1 VEVTPL
7 STRIPLSVR
16 SSLVLAFALL
26 GLCLSTVAS
35 AAGRVQWKAKNFKE
49 RSDKA
54 WNLEVAIY
62 LPKAPDIPHVPM
74 KFEFQPEVY
83 YERDMMDGDK
93 LVERKVPLD
102 NRQALIESVDVEFL
116 DSGTG
121 KIEPRTRFTFKLTR
135 AHGYEA
141 GEYKVSIHDGR
152 NDQAVGTPVTLV
164 FDGENEIIDR
174 RAMVFSGNDKKK
186 KPDADTKKVADDKDG
201 DDKAAAS
208 GDKKADL
215 AKPASDGETTP
226 AADTPKASDKP
237 IDEPG
242 TIKEKPGG
250 CGCRLAD
257 TTDSG
262 QAALGFA
269 ALALASVV
277 LRRRKQRGLSLP
289 KLSR

>member
-1 VEVTPL
+1 M
-7 STRIPLSVR
+7 SVR
-16 SSLVLAFALL
+16 SLFVFALAL
-26 GLCLSTVAS
+26 IALCSSSVAS
-35 AAGRVQWKAKNFKE
+35 AAGRTQWKSKTFKE

-54 WNLEVAIY
+54 WNLELAIY
-62 LPKAPDIPHVPM
+62 LPSAPDVPHVPM

-141 GEYKVSIHDGR
+141 GEYKVTIHDGR
-152 NDQAVGTPVTLV
+152 NDQAVGAPVTLI
-164 FDGENEIIDR
+164 FEGENEVIDR

-186 KPDADTKKVADDKDG
+186 KPDADTKKAD

-208 GDKKADL
+208 DDKKTDD
-215 AKPASDGETTP
+215 AKPASDSDAPAP
-226 AADTPKASDKP
+226 AADAPKADDKP
-237 IDEPG
+237 SDEPG

-257 TTDSG
+257 TSQSSG
-262 QAALGFA
+262 AGLGFA
-269 ALALASVV
+269 ALALSSVV
-277 LRRRKQRGLSLP
+277 LRRRKKRSA
-289 KLSR
+289 

>member
-7 STRIPLSVR
+7 STRIFPVR
-16 SSLVLAFALL
+16 SLFIIALALV
-26 GLCLSTVAS
+26 GLCLSSVAS
-35 AAGRVQWKAKNFKE
+35 AAGRVQWKSKNFKE

-54 WNLEVAIY
+54 WNLEVAIF

-152 NDQAVGTPVTLV
+152 NDQSVGAPVTLI
-164 FDGENEIIDR
+164 FDGENEVIDR

-186 KPDADTKKVADDKDG
+186 KPDADTKKVD
-201 DDKAAAS
+201 DDKAAS
-208 GDKKADL
+208 GDDKKADD
-215 AKPASDGETTP
+215 AKPASDSDTPPAP
-226 AADTPKASDKP
+226 AADTSKADDKP
-237 IDEPG
+237 SDEPG

-257 TTDSG
+257 TSEHG
-262 QAALGFA
+262 GAGLGLA
-269 ALALASVV
+269 MLALSSVM
-277 LRRRKQRGLSLP
+277 LRRRKKRAA
-289 KLSR
+289 

>member
-7 STRIPLSVR
+7 SIRISHVR
-16 SSLVLAFALL
+16 SLFVIALALV
-26 GLCLSTVAS
+26 GLCLSSVAV
-35 AAGRVQWKAKNFKE
+35 AAGRTQWKSKNFKE

-62 LPKAPDIPHVPM
+62 LPSAPDVPHVPM

-152 NDQAVGTPVTLV
+152 NDQPVGAPTTLI
-164 FDGENEIIDR
+164 FDGENEVIDR

-186 KPDADTKKVADDKDG
+186 KSDADTKKVADDKGG

-208 GDKKADL
+208 DDKKTDDA
-215 AKPASDGETTP
+215 ASDAGTPAP
-226 AADTPKASDKP
+226 AADAPKSDDKP
-237 IDEPG
+237 SDEPG

-250 CGCRLAD
+250 CGCRLVD
-257 TTDSG
+257 TG
-262 QAALGFA
+262 EGGGAGLAFA
-269 ALALASVV
+269 ALALSAVV
-277 LRRRKQRGLSLP
+277 LRRKKRAA
-289 KLSR
+289 

>member
-1 VEVTPL
+1 M
-7 STRIPLSVR
+7 SVR
-16 SSLVLAFALL
+16 SLFVIALALI
-26 GLCLSTVAS
+26 GLCLSSVAS
-35 AAGRVQWKAKNFKE
+35 AAGRVQWKSKTFKE

-83 YERDMMDGDK
+83 YERDMVDGDK
-93 LVERKVPLD
+93 LVERKVPLE

-152 NDQAVGTPVTLV
+152 NDQAVGAPVTLI
-164 FDGENEIIDR
+164 FEGENEVIDR

-186 KPDADTKKVADDKDG
+186 KAADSDDKKAAADKDKDTDDKKVASDDKPADE
-201 DDKAAAS
+201 
-208 GDKKADL
+208 DKKPSESA
-215 AKPASDGETTP
+215 P
-226 AADTPKASDKP
+226 AADDSKTDEKP
-237 IDEPG
+237 SSEPG

-250 CGCRLAD
+250 CGCRVAG
-257 TTDSG
+257 TTNDG
-262 QAALGFA
+262 NAGLGFLALGVS
-269 ALALASVV
+269 SVL
-277 LRRRKQRGLSLP
+277 LRRRKRAF
-289 KLSR
+289 R

>member
-1 VEVTPL
+1 M
-7 STRIPLSVR
+7 STRMFHLR
-16 SSLVLAFALL
+16 SLIVVALALV
-26 GLCLSTVAS
+26 GLCSSSVAS
-35 AAGRVQWKAKNFKE
+35 AAGRTQWKSKTFKE

-54 WNLEVAIY
+54 WNLEVAIF
-62 LPKAPDIPHVPM
+62 LPKAPDVPHVPM

-152 NDQAVGTPVTLV
+152 NDQAVGTATTLI
-164 FDGENEIIDR
+164 FEGENEVIDR
-174 RAMVFSGNDKKK
+174 RAMVFTGNDKKK
-186 KPDADTKKVADDKDG
+186 KPDADTKKVADDKD
-201 DDKAAAS
+201 D
-208 GDKKADL
+208 DKKAASDDKK
-215 AKPASDGETTP
+215 ANDEKPASDS
-226 AADTPKASDKP
+226 DTPPPADSPKP
-237 IDEPG
+237 DEKPSDEPG

-257 TTDSG
+257 TTESSG
-262 QAALGFA
+262 AGLGFA
-269 ALALASVV
+269 ALALSSAA
-277 LRRRKQRGLSLP
+277 LRRRKKRAA
-289 KLSR
+289 

>member
-1 VEVTPL
+1 L
-7 STRIPLSVR
+7 STRIFHVR
-16 SSLVLAFALL
+16 SLFVIALALVS
-26 GLCLSTVAS
+26 LCLSSVAS
-35 AAGRVQWKAKNFKE
+35 AAGRTQWKSKTFKE

-62 LPKAPDIPHVPM
+62 LPSAPDVPHVPM

-135 AHGYEA
+135 AHGYDA

-152 NDQAVGTPVTLV
+152 NDQAVGTPTTLI
-164 FDGENEIIDR
+164 FEGENEVIDR
-174 RAMVFSGNDKKK
+174 RAMVFSGNDKDKK
-186 KPDADTKKVADDKDG
+186 KKADSDTKKVADDKAAGG
-201 DDKAAAS
+201 D
-208 GDKKADL
+208 DKKADD
-215 AKPASDGETTP
+215 AKPAGDSDTP
-226 AADTPKASDKP
+226 APTAADTPKVDDKP
-237 IDEPG
+237 SDEPG
-242 TIKEKPGG
+242 TIKQKPGG

-257 TTDSG
+257 TNESSSAG
-262 QAALGFA
+262 LGFA
-269 ALALASVV
+269 ALVLSSVV
-277 LRRRKQRGLSLP
+277 LRRRKKRAA
-289 KLSR
+289 

>member
-1 VEVTPL
+1 M
-7 STRIPLSVR
+7 STRIQLSVR
-16 SSLVLAFALL
+16 ASLVIALAVI
-26 GLCLSTVAS
+26 GLCLSSVAS
-35 AAGRVQWKAKNFKE
+35 AAGRVQWKSKNFKE

-102 NRQALIESVDVEFL
+102 NRQALIESADVEFL

-152 NDQAVGTPVTLV
+152 NDQSIGAPVTLI
-164 FDGENEIIDR
+164 FDGENEVIDR
-174 RAMVFSGNDKKK
+174 RAMVFTGNDKKK
-186 KPDADTKKVADDKDG
+186 KADADAKKADADKDDAKKSAGDDKD
-201 DDKAAAS
+201 DAKAKDSESAP
-208 GDKKADL
+208 
-215 AKPASDGETTP
+215 PASD
-226 AADTPKASDKP
+226 AAKP
-237 IDEPG
+237 EEKPSDEPG

-257 TTDSG
+257 TSQSG
-262 QAALGFA
+262 GAGLAFA
-269 ALALASVV
+269 ALALSAVV
-277 LRRRKQRGLSLP
+277 LRRRNKYAA
-289 KLSR
+289 

>member
-7 STRIPLSVR
+7 STRIFSVR
-16 SSLVLAFALL
+16 CLFVIALALV
-26 GLCLSTVAS
+26 GLCLSSVAS
-35 AAGRVQWKAKNFKE
+35 AAGRVQWKSKNFKE

-54 WNLEVAIY
+54 WNLELAIY
-62 LPKAPDIPHVPM
+62 LPSAPDVPHVPM

-121 KIEPRTRFTFKLTR
+121 KIEPRTHFTFKLTR

-141 GEYKVSIHDGR
+141 GEYKVTIHDGR
-152 NDQAVGTPVTLV
+152 NDQAIGTPTTLV

-186 KPDADTKKVADDKDG
+186 KPDADTKKVD

-208 GDKKADL
+208 DDKKTDDS
-215 AKPASDGETTP
+215 KPASDSDSAP
-226 AADTPKASDKP
+226 AAADAADAGPAPDAKP
-237 IDEPG
+237 SDEPG

-250 CGCRLAD
+250 CGCRLAGSSE
-257 TTDSG
+257 SG
-262 QAALGFA
+262 DVGLGFA
-269 ALALASVV
+269 ALALSAVV
-277 LRRRKQRGLSLP
+277 LRRRKQRAA
-289 KLSR
+289 